1 MLTVLLILTCQY
13 YFPFENLNERLVSIA
28 IDSIAFMLKLFYPF
42 FIQIVDDIGKLCQ
55 NKVFL
60 VAAADSSE
68 GLPPSIRRCFSHEL
82 SMSPLS
88 EEQRI
93 EMLQQSLQN
102 IAELLPNVCTMQ
114 LTSLSLFSVFS

>member
-1 MLTVLLILTCQY
+1 MRDLFLLLSTALLLC
-13 YFPFENLNERLVSIA
+13 LN
-28 IDSIAFMLKLFYPF
+28 F
-42 FIQIVDDIGKLCQ
+42 FTFFFFQIVDDIGKLCQ

-102 IAELLPNVCTMQ
+102 ISELLPNVCTMQ